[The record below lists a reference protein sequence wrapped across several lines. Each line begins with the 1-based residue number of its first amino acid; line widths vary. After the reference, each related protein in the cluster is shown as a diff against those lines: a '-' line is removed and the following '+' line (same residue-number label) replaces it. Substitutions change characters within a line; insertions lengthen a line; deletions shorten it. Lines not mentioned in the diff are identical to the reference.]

1 MLAYKLQNEK
11 GIRSPLVILIT
22 RLILEIQNVLQ
33 SFLLIHPIEEPKPVK
48 KYGND
53 VKGMREW
60 DGEKLVA

>member
-1 MLAYKLQNEK
+1 MLAYKSQNEK
-11 GIRSPLVILIT
+11 GTRSPLVILIT

-33 SFLLIHPIEEPKPVK
+33 RFLLIHPIEEPKPVK

-60 DGEKLVA
+60 DGKLVA